1 MGKTMII
8 YVLCSEPTPKVMHT
22 FAIVFGMGSC
32 SGLPSN
38 SMFII
43 CASEPWKHLVKY
55 SYTSWKRRICGS
67 QTWEQ
72 TCSKDLGT
80 KLFWRQNPLQNWI
93 QLIIAALIYWLV
105 PLEST
110 CTQEFSW
117 FTLKKRYF
125 DADHLL
131 SEWGIPGRKPGQLPD
146 CLPSSMGLV
155 SRAAPEARRGGSWAC
170 GCLFLCW
177 ALLV

>member
-32 SGLPSN
+32 SGLPSI

-80 KLFWRQNPLQNWI
+80 KLFWRQNPLQN
-93 QLIIAALIYWLV
+93 
-105 PLEST
+105 
-110 CTQEFSW
+110 
-117 FTLKKRYF
+117 
-125 DADHLL
+125 
-131 SEWGIPGRKPGQLPD
+131 
-146 CLPSSMGLV
+146 
-155 SRAAPEARRGGSWAC
+155 
-170 GCLFLCW
+170 
-177 ALLV
+177 